1 MEEWKEYKLGEIA
14 RIIGAG
20 RLSKEDTIDYEVGLV
35 LSKKIGDFVN
45 DGEELLKIYIK
56 DKDFNINDC
65 LDCFKIDS
73 DLKKKEPLIYEII
86 K

>member
-1 MEEWKEYKLGEIA
+1 M
-14 RIIGAG
+14 
-20 RLSKEDTIDYEVGLV
+20 